1 MGKFQQPLLAGM
13 ATSCGAII
21 PQNLFTITLPE
32 ILQQA
37 ASQTTGIIYHLQN
50 DTAVQQSYAE
60 LLEAAAKILTGLRQ
74 QKLEPQ
80 ELVIL
85 QLQNQQNFLAC
96 LWACWLGG
104 FVPVPLDTASVYTQ
118 NSSNSKLLQVC
129 QLCQP
134 RLIVTELD
142 LENAIGNYELT
153 TPIITVESFANS
165 SPDNNY
171 HHSRQDDLTLLLF
184 TSGST
189 GMPKGVMLSTRNLL
203 ASVYGMAKV
212 NGLSQNDVTLNWMPL
227 EHVASLVMFHLTEV
241 YLGCQQI
248 QVVSQLILQHP
259 LKWLDLI
266 NLYRASATWSPN
278 FGYGLVNEQLEKKVK
293 QEVKSNWDLST
304 MCWMGNGAEAV
315 VGQTTKRFLELLAPY
330 GLSANVVS
338 PGYGMSETCSG
349 IAHSHNFDKDSN
361 QDIVEVGAPIPGVNL
376 RIVDETN
383 QLVSERETGLLQV
396 QGSTLFLGYYGKPEL
411 NQEIFTDDGW
421 FNTGDLG
428 FLKDGHLTITGR
440 QKDVIIIN
448 GVNFYNHEIETV
460 IENIPGVTV
469 SYTAACAVKDSR
481 HQEQIAIFFHTIEQD
496 SAKLRQLISKIRQTI
511 FTQIGVSAKYILP
524 VKQSAIPKTA
534 IGKIQR
540 QQLSQRFQ
548 AGEFDPICD
557 RISQLFKDRQLDN
570 QELPRNEIE
579 QKLVQIWQQIL
590 NLEKVSIEDNF
601 FELGGNS
608 LLLMQIL
615 NEIATELT
623 TQVSVTDLF
632 QYPTIKA
639 LATYLNS
646 NQQSLAVQQG
656 RERGELRRKKI
667 GDQAVAIVGM
677 SCRFPGADNL
687 DQFWSNLSNGVE
699 SISFFNDQELAAAG
713 VTPDLIDHPNYVN
726 ASPILDRIEDFDAE
740 FWGYSPKEARLL
752 DPQQRLF
759 LECAWESLEDAG
771 CNPFNYDGDISLY
784 GGAAN
789 NTYLL
794 NHIYPNRH
802 LLDEQDPLQVVNLSS
817 MGGFQATV
825 ANDKDYLTTRVS
837 YKLNLTG
844 SSVNVQTACSTSLV
858 AVHLACQSILNGECD
873 LALAGGV
880 SVHTPQKM
888 GYLYQEGMILAED
901 GHCRAFDADATG
913 TIFGSGAGVVVLKD
927 LDRAIDD
934 GDRIYAVIKGSAV
947 NNDGGSKVGYLA
959 PNVDGQA
966 RAIAEALAVANV
978 NPETVSYVEAH
989 GTGTKLG
996 DPIEIAALTQGFN
1009 LTDKQDNCAIGSVK
1023 TNVGH
1028 LQIASGIVGLIKTAL
1043 SVYHQKIP
1051 ASLHYQQANPQIN
1064 FQQTPF
1070 YVNTKLQP
1078 WQTEQFPLRAGV
1090 NSLGIGGTNAHVI
1103 LESRRQQAEVR
1114 KQELQSSLSAQL
1126 LTLSAKTE
1134 AALKALITRYQEY
1147 LTKHPEIQLK
1157 DICFTAHTGRVHFE
1171 HRLAI
1176 VCRDRQQ
1183 LLQQLDSQSPDY
1195 DLRKINQT
1203 EQNKI
1208 AWLFTGQGS
1217 QYQGMG
1223 QQLYQTQPVFKRAID
1238 RCAEIL
1244 EQYLEKSLLEILD
1257 HESSSFLNQTI
1268 YAQPVLFSIE
1278 YALAQLWLSW
1288 GIKPDTVMGHSIGEY
1303 VAACLAGVFSLED
1316 GLKLVAA
1323 RGRLIQSLP
1332 ENGAML
1338 AVFTNQNQLES
1349 VINLN
1354 TLNNNQIALAA
1365 DNGTHLVV
1373 SGLKTE
1379 IDKIAAQ
1386 LQTVDI
1392 ETKYLQVSHA
1402 FHSPLMQPMIEEFKQ
1417 VAESINYSAPQ
1428 LPLVS
1433 NVTGEK
1439 ARENIACA
1447 DYWVDHILQPVKFA
1461 QSIENL
1467 AAQRVNIWLEIGAK
1481 PTLTA
1486 IAKNLIVDERSL
1498 FVSSLNPKQ
1507 EEQHQILRSLAQLYL
1522 RGVDINWLAVNTDNC
1537 RRVSLPTY
1545 PFQRKRYWFDL
1556 PKLTNNTIPPQVK
1569 STQSLLGQ
1577 KISSPLKQ
1585 ILFQSQISAK
1595 NPDFLQDHCLNNNP
1609 VFPGAAYLEMALAA
1623 GVTKFNTPLTL
1634 KDVTIQKPLW
1644 LSDIPVEVQLILT
1657 PEADSATWQI
1667 YSQDRD
1673 EWSLHSEGQILSC
1686 EKSLENID
1694 LRQLQQQFAN
1704 NPLNVSNHYQQC
1716 QQRGINYGANFQVI
1730 KQLWG
1735 KPGEA
1740 LGRVEIAIN
1749 LDHQYKLHPAL
1760 LDGCCQ
1766 VLFAALPPELQ
1777 KNTYLPVGL
1786 DQFNLYSP
1794 PESKLWSHVQ
1804 LKNTDHP
1811 QIITADLWLYNDF
1824 GNLICHIAGLK
1835 SQQSNTQPTWHSWL
1849 YKSEWQICRGEQ
1861 RLAPEQQ
1868 FAHKKLNNQG
1878 HWLIL
1883 GDDNNLS
1890 CNIINLL
1897 QSQQQQCSLITSPS
1911 LIKETISHI
1920 DQQLAGIIYLWNSDQ
1935 QEIKNLS
1942 DLDTATETCRYSL
1955 DLVQTLIKHNQNPR
1969 LWFVTRNAQP
1979 VENHHP
1985 TALELAQSCLWGM
1998 VKAIALEH
2006 PEFNPVL
2013 IDIDSQP
2020 QENEAELILQELYSA
2035 DNEEQIAWRNNRRY
2049 VPRLKRFSLDNHKT
2063 SQQLQITKPGSLDS
2077 LKWQTIPRLQPTD
2090 NEIAIEVKASGLN
2103 FRDVMVALGLYPGD
2117 NQFLGLECAGKV
2129 VAVGQNVFDFQ
2140 IGDRVMAIAAHSFSH
2155 YLTVNSLLAIHQPEN
2170 LSSEA
2175 AATIP
2180 VSFLTTYYTLIH
2192 LAKLQPGEKVLI
2204 HSAAGGVGLA
2214 AIAIA
2219 HQLGVEVYA
2228 TASPPK
2234 WDLLKSWG
2242 VKHIMNSRTL
2252 DFATQVG
2259 NRKIDV
2265 VLNSLS
2271 GEFIPQSLGLLK
2283 DNGRFIEIGK
2293 QGIWKDT
2300 QVKEFNST
2308 ISYFIVDLWQVTQT
2322 QPALIQRM
2330 LSQLLGQFKS
2340 GKLQPLPYKTF
2351 NSEQVVDAFRYMQQ
2365 AKHQGKIVVTQDRRD
2380 NFSSAYRD
2388 TYLITGGMGALGLQV
2403 AHWLASKGIKHLVL
2417 MGRNE
2422 VKPHLRS
2429 QLEQLQK
2436 ICEVIIIYGD
2446 VANEQQ
2452 LNQALAQTES
2462 TLPPLRG
2469 AIHAAGVL
2477 DDGLLLQQDWQRF
2490 KQVLQPKVLGAWNL
2504 HRITQK
2510 YELDRFVLFSSAS
2523 SVMGA
2528 AGQANYSAANS
2539 FLDTLAHARQ
2549 AQGLPAIA
2557 INWGGWQNMGLAANT
2572 QVKQG
2577 WEKQGISTIPLEQGL
2592 EILEQLLSNS
2602 TAQTA
2607 VIPINWSQWSKH
2619 NQTKPFYT
2627 HLVSQLANSTNSAQ
2641 SEKVIS
2647 WQQQLA
2653 NSNPQNRQSLLIQ
2666 LIKQELAQILG
2677 INDMGAIDNTQGFSE
2692 LGLDSLSS
2700 VELRNKLQI
2709 NLDIKLS
2716 ATALFDYPNVQAIA
2730 NHIAD
2735 IFLGS
2740 TKAIALIT
2748 NKETELTQLEQ
2759 LSEAKAEALLIEELE
2774 LLNNNE

>member
-1 MGKFQQPLLAGM
+1 MRKFQQSSLAGM
-13 ATSCGAII
+13 AISCGDTL
-21 PQNLFTITLPE
+21 PQNLFSITLPE

-37 ASQTTGIIYHLQN
+37 ANQTKGIVYHLQN

-80 ELVIL
+80 ERVVL

-104 FVPVPLDTASVYTQ
+104 FIPVPLGTASVYTQ
-118 NSSNSKLLQVC
+118 NSSDSKLLQVC
-129 QLCQP
+129 KLCQP

-142 LENAIGNYELT
+142 LENAIGKYELT
-153 TPIITVESFANS
+153 TPVITIESFANS
-165 SPDNNY
+165 SPDDNY
-171 HHSRQDDLTLLLF
+171 HYSRQDDLTLLLF

-212 NGLSQNDVTLNWMPL
+212 NGLSHNDVTLNWMPL

-248 QVVSQLILQHP
+248 QVASQLILQHP

-266 NLYRASATWSPN
+266 SQYRVTATWSPN

-293 QEVKSNWDLST
+293 QRVEFNWDLSA
-304 MCWMGNGAEAV
+304 MRWMGNGAEAV

-330 GLSANVVS
+330 GLSADAVS

-349 IAHSHNFDKDSN
+349 IAHSHCFGKDDN
-361 QDIVEVGAPIPGVNL
+361 DDFVEVGAPIPGVKL
-376 RIVDETN
+376 RIVDEMN
-383 QLVSERETGLLQV
+383 QVISEGETGLLQV
-396 QGSTLFLGYYGKPEL
+396 QGATLFKGYYGKPEL

-428 FLKDGHLTITGR
+428 FLKDGRLTITGR
-440 QKDVIIIN
+440 QKDIIIIN
-448 GVNFYNHEIETV
+448 GVNYYNHEIEAVVAT
-460 IENIPGVTV
+460 IPGVTV
-469 SYTAACAVKDSR
+469 SYTAACSVKDSR
-481 HQEQIAIFFHTIEQD
+481 NQEQIAVFFHTVEAD
-496 SAKLRQLISKIRQTI
+496 SVKLLQLISKIRKTV
-511 FTQIGVSAKYILP
+511 FTQLGVNPRYILP
-524 VKQSAIPKTA
+524 VSQAAIPKTA

-548 AGEFDPICD
+548 TGEFDIICD
-557 RISQLFKDRQLDN
+557 RISQLFKNRKLDH
-570 QELPRNEIE
+570 QELPRDEIE
-579 QKLVQIWQQIL
+579 QKLVQIWQQKL
-590 NLEKVSIEDNF
+590 NIEIVSIKDNF

-615 NEIATELT
+615 NEIATKLA

-656 RERGELRRKKI
+656 RERGELRRKQI
-667 GDQAVAIVGM
+667 GDRAVAIVGM
-677 SCRFPGADNL
+677 SCRFPGAENL

-699 SISFFNDQELAAAG
+699 SISFFNKQELATEG
-713 VTPDLIDHPNYVN
+713 VEPDLIDNPNYVN

-740 FWGYSPKEARLL
+740 FWGYSPKEARIL

-771 CNPFNYDGDISLY
+771 YNPFNYDGDISIY

-794 NHIYPNRH
+794 NHVYPSRH
-802 LLDEQDPLQVVNLSS
+802 LLDEQDSLQVVNLSS
-817 MGGFQATV
+817 MGGFQTTV

-888 GYLYQEGMILAED
+888 GYLYQEGMILAQD
-901 GHCRAFDADATG
+901 GHCRAFDAEATG

-927 LDRAIDD
+927 LERAIND

-966 RAIAEALAVANV
+966 RVIAEALAIANV

-996 DPIEIAALTQGFN
+996 DPIEIAALTQAFN
-1009 LTDKQDNCAIGSVK
+1009 LSDKQSNCAIGSVK

-1078 WQTEQFPLRAGV
+1078 WQTEQLPLRAGV

-1103 LESRRQQAEVR
+1103 LEGRRQQAEDR
-1114 KQELQSSLSAQL
+1114 KQELQSSFSAQL

-1134 AALKALITRYQEY
+1134 AALKVLITRYQEY
-1147 LTKHPEIQLK
+1147 LTKHPEIQLN
-1157 DICFTAHTGRVHFE
+1157 DICFTANTGRAHFE

-1176 VCRDRQQ
+1176 VCRDQQ
-1183 LLQQLDSQSPDY
+1183 HLLQQLNSQISDH
-1195 DLRKINQT
+1195 DFRKIIYT
-1203 EQNKI
+1203 ENKI

-1223 QQLYQTQPVFKRAID
+1223 RQLYQTQSVFKQAID

-1244 EQYLEKSLLEILD
+1244 EQYLEQPPLEILD
-1257 HESSSFLNQTI
+1257 QESSSFLNQTI
-1268 YAQPVLFSIE
+1268 YAQPALFSIE

-1288 GIKPDTVMGHSIGEY
+1288 GIKPDIVMGHSIGEY

-1316 GLKLVAA
+1316 GLNLVAA

-1338 AVFTNQNQLES
+1338 AAFADKNQLES

-1373 SGLKTE
+1373 SGLKVE

-1386 LQTVDI
+1386 LKTADI
-1392 ETKYLQVSHA
+1392 QTKYLEVSHA
-1402 FHSPLMQPMIEEFKQ
+1402 FHSPLMQPMIEEFRQ
-1417 VAESINYSAPQ
+1417 VAESIDYSLPQ

-1433 NVTGEK
+1433 NVTGEIASK
-1439 ARENIACA
+1439 NIACA
-1447 DYWVDHILQPVKFA
+1447 NYWVEHILQPVQFA

-1467 AAQRVNIWLEIGAK
+1467 AAQQVNIWLEIGTK

-1486 IAKNLIVDERSL
+1486 ITKSLIVDERSL
-1498 FVSSLNPKQ
+1498 FISTLNPKQ
-1507 EEQHQILRSLAQLYL
+1507 EEQHQILTCLAELYL
-1522 RGVDINWLAVNTDNC
+1522 RGVDINWQGVNAENC

-1556 PKLTNNTIPPQVK
+1556 PKPNSIRPQIK
-1569 STQSLLGQ
+1569 STHPLLGQ

-1585 ILFQSQISAK
+1585 TLFQAQISLN
-1595 NPDFLQDHCLNNNP
+1595 NPDFLQDHCLNNNS

-1623 GVTKFNTPLTL
+1623 GVTKFTTPLTL
-1634 KDVTIQKPLW
+1634 TDITIQKPLW
-1644 LSDIPVEVQLILT
+1644 LSDTPVTVQLILT

-1704 NPLNVSNHYQQC
+1704 NPINVSNHYQQC

-1735 KPGEA
+1735 IPGEA
-1740 LGRVEIAIN
+1740 LGKVEITSN
-1749 LDHQYKLHPAL
+1749 LDHQYKFSPAL

-1777 KNTYLPVGL
+1777 TNTYLPVGL

-1811 QIITADLWLYNDF
+1811 QIITADLRLYGDR

-1835 SQQSNTQPTWHSWL
+1835 SQQSSTQPTWHSWL
-1849 YKSEWQICRGEQ
+1849 YKTEWQICRGKQ
-1861 RLAPEQQ
+1861 RLAHEQQ
-1868 FAHKKLNNQG
+1868 FADQKFNNQG

-1883 GDDNNLS
+1883 GDDNDLS
-1890 CNIINLL
+1890 RNIVNLL

-1911 LIKETISHI
+1911 LIKETISKI
-1920 DQQLAGIIYLWNSDQ
+1920 DRQLTGIIYLWSSDQ

-1942 DLDTATETCRYSL
+1942 NLDTATETCRYSL
-1955 DLVQTLIKHNQNPR
+1955 NLIQTLIKHNQNPQF
-1969 LWFVTRNAQP
+1969 WFVTRNAQP
-1979 VENHHP
+1979 VVENYPP
-1985 TALELAQSCLWGM
+1985 TASELAQSCLWGM

-2006 PEFNPVL
+2006 PEFSPVL
-2013 IDIDSQP
+2013 VDLDSQP
-2020 QENEAELILQELYSA
+2020 TKNESELIFKELYSA
-2035 DNEEQIAWRNNRRY
+2035 DKEDQIAFRNNQRY
-2049 VPRLKRFSLDNHKT
+2049 VPRLKRFSLNNQST
-2063 SQQLQITKPGSLDS
+2063 SQQLQITNPGNLDS

-2090 NEIAIEVKASGLN
+2090 NQIAIEVEASGLN
-2103 FRDVMVALGLYPGD
+2103 FRDVMVALNLYPGD
-2117 NQFLGLECAGKV
+2117 DQFLGLECAGKV
-2129 VAVGQNVFDFQ
+2129 VAVGQNVSDFQ
-2140 IGDRVMAIAAHSFSH
+2140 IGDHVMAIAPHSFSN
-2155 YLTVNSLLAIHQPEN
+2155 YLTVNSLFAIHQPDN
-2170 LSSEA
+2170 LTSEA

-2180 VSFLTTYYTLIH
+2180 VIFLTAYYTLVH
-2192 LAKLQPGEKVLI
+2192 LAKLQPEEKVLI

-2219 HQLGVEVYA
+2219 HQLGAEVYA

-2234 WDLLKSWG
+2234 WDLLKFLG

-2259 NRKIDV
+2259 NKKIDI

-2293 QGIWKDT
+2293 QGIWQDT
-2300 QVKEFNST
+2300 QVKEFNPT
-2308 ISYFIVDLWQVTQT
+2308 ISYFVVDLWQVTQT
-2322 QPALIQRM
+2322 QPALIRQM
-2330 LSQLLGQFKS
+2330 LIKLSSQFQS
-2340 GKLQPLPYKTF
+2340 GTLQPLPYKTF

-2365 AKHQGKIVVTQDRRD
+2365 AKHQGKIVITQDRQD
-2380 NFSSAYRD
+2380 KFSSVYRD

-2403 AHWLASKGIKHLVL
+2403 AHWLVTKGIKHLVL
-2417 MGRNE
+2417 MGRSD

-2429 QLEQLQK
+2429 LLEQLQK
-2436 ICEVIIIYGD
+2436 ICKVIIFHGD
-2446 VANEQQ
+2446 VADEQQ
-2452 LNQALAQTES
+2452 LNQALTRIES

-2469 AIHAAGVL
+2469 VIHAAGVL
-2477 DDGLLLQQDWQRF
+2477 DDGVLLQQNWQRF
-2490 KQVLQPKVLGAWNL
+2490 KQVLQPKVQGAWNL
-2504 HRITQK
+2504 HKLTQK

-2523 SVMGA
+2523 SLIGA
-2528 AGQANYSAANS
+2528 AGQANYGAANN
-2539 FLDTLAHARQ
+2539 FLDNLAHARKS
-2549 AQGLPAIA
+2549 QGLPAIA
-2557 INWGGWQNMGLAANT
+2557 INWGGWKNMGLAANT

-2577 WEKQGISTIPLEQGL
+2577 WQKQGISTILPEQGL

-2602 TAQTA
+2602 IAQIG
-2607 VIPINWSQWSKH
+2607 VIPINWSQWNKH
-2619 NQTKPFYT
+2619 NQLIPFYVD
-2627 HLVSQLANSTNSAQ
+2627 LVSPTANSTVNSAQ
-2641 SEKVIS
+2641 SEKFTI
-2647 WQQQLA
+2647 WQQQLS
-2653 NSNPQNRQSLLIQ
+2653 NSDAYNRQSLLIQ

-2677 INDMGAIDNTQGFSE
+2677 IKDLTAIDNTQGFSE

-2700 VELRNKLQI
+2700 VELRNKLQTS
-2709 NLDIKLS
+2709 LDIKLS
-2716 ATALFDYPNVQAIA
+2716 LTALFDYPNVQAIA
-2730 NHIAD
+2730 NHISD
-2735 IFLGS
+2735 IFFVS
-2740 TKAIALIT
+2740 TTAISLIS

-2759 LSEAKAEALLIEELE
+2759 LSEVQAEALLIEELGQ
-2774 LLNNNE
+2774 LNRDY